1 MKGGDGC
8 GSMEDRRA
16 GRERGRR
23 WLGRKEIGMRGDGSF
38 EEGGWQG
45 ADVTPF
51 MELGT
56 VFQFKQLATDS
67 RACILK

>member
-1 MKGGDGC
+1 
-8 GSMEDRRA
+8 MEDRRA